1 MATLQGIMA
10 ISLWSL
16 LALLGALT
24 TTIPAFQ
31 LLFIC
36 FSVSA
41 LLMFAGRLVHRR
53 PLLSPPAL
61 SPGQWLVGIVGL
73 FGFHWCYFTALQWA
87 PALEVSL
94 IVYLW
99 PLLLSLLVAGRGR
112 RHLAALGGLLGF
124 GGVAVLMAPSGDA
137 GLAGDVLVGYGLSLC
152 CALIWAGYSW
162 YLSRSQGQ
170 AEDIGWVSLVV
181 ALLSLLV
188 HLTTEQGHWSFSI
201 PEGLGALLLGLGPVG
216 GAFYLWDRGLKQ
228 GNRALLASL
237 SFATPLLS
245 SVVLVLAGIN
255 EWRLATV
262 VALVLIMLGAGVANL
277 KPRLPAALKEGS
289 VSG

>member
-1 MATLQGIMA
+1 MA

-24 TTIPAFQ
+24 TAIPAFQ

-36 FSVSA
+36 FSISA
-41 LLMFAGRLVHRR
+41 LLMFTGRALRKR
-53 PLLSPPAL
+53 PLLSRPAL
-61 SPGQWLVGIVGL
+61 SPSQWLVGITGL
-73 FGFHWCYFTALQWA
+73 FGFHWCYFAALKRA

-99 PLLLSLLVAGRGR
+99 PLLLSLLVAGSGR

-124 GGVAVLMAPSGDA
+124 GGVAMLIAPSGETV
-137 GLAGDVLVGYGLSLC
+137 LNSRTLVGYGLASC
-152 CALIWAGYSW
+152 CALLWAGYSW
-162 YLSRSQGQ
+162 HLSRSRGKV
-170 AEDIGWVSLVV
+170 EDIGWVSLAV

-188 HLTTEQGHWSFSI
+188 HLATERGHWSFSAL
-201 PEGLGALLLGLGPVG
+201 EGLGALLLGLGPVG

-228 GNRALLASL
+228 GNRPLLASL

-245 SVVLVLAGIN
+245 SVVLVLAGVN
-255 EWRLATV
+255 DWRLATG
-262 VALVLIMLGAGVANL
+262 VALVLIMLGAGVANF
-277 KPRLPAALKEGS
+277 KPRLPAAVKEGD

>member
-24 TTIPAFQ
+24 TAIPAFQ

-36 FSVSA
+36 FSVST
-41 LLMFAGRLVHRR
+41 LLMFAGRLIHRR
-53 PLLSPPAL
+53 PMLSPPDL
-61 SPGQWLVGIVGL
+61 SPGQWLVGITGL
-73 FGFHWCYFTALQWA
+73 FGFHWCYFTALKWA

-112 RHLAALGGLLGF
+112 RHLAGLGSLLGF
-124 GGVAVLMAPSGDA
+124 GGVAVLIAPSGDA
-137 GLAGDVLVGYGLSLC
+137 GPSNAGLVGYGLALC

-162 YLSRSQGQ
+162 YLSRTKGK
-170 AEDIGWVSLVV
+170 AEDIGWVSLAV

-188 HLTTEQGHWSFSI
+188 HLATEQGHWPLSAR
-201 PEGLGALLLGLGPVG
+201 EGLGALLLGLGPVG

-228 GNRALLASL
+228 GNRPLLASL
-237 SFATPLLS
+237 SFGTPLLS

-255 EWRLATV
+255 DWRPATIA
-262 VALVLIMLGAGVANL
+262 ALMLVMLGAGVANL
-277 KPRLPAALKEGS
+277 RPRRSAMLKEEG

>member
-1 MATLQGIMA
+1 MATLQGMMA
-10 ISLWSL
+10 ITLWSL

-24 TTIPAFQ
+24 TAIPAFQ

-41 LLMFAGRLVHRR
+41 LLMFAGRLIHRR
-53 PLLSPPAL
+53 PLLSLPNL
-61 SPGQWLVGIVGL
+61 GFGQWLVGITGL
-73 FGFHWCYFTALQWA
+73 FGFHWCYFTALKWA
-87 PALEVSL
+87 PPLEVSL

-112 RHLAALGGLLGF
+112 RHLAAMGGLLGF
-124 GGVAVLMAPSGDA
+124 GGVAVLIAPAGDA
-137 GLAGDVLVGYGLSLC
+137 GHSGGSLVGYGLASC

-162 YLSRSQGQ
+162 YLSRSRGK
-170 AEDIGWVSLVV
+170 AEDIGWVSLAV

-188 HLTTEQGHWSFSI
+188 HLATEQGHWSFSAL
-201 PEGLGALLLGLGPVG
+201 EGMGALLLGLGPVG

-228 GNRALLASL
+228 GNRQLLASL

-245 SVVLVLAGIN
+245 SVVLVLAGVN

-262 VALVLIMLGAGVANL
+262 AALVLIMLGAGVANL
-277 KPRLPAALKEGS
+277 RPRLPATLKEGS